1 MASIK
6 LNDVS
11 IDFSIFGGQ
20 KSFRKALFDSSRK
33 TLFKSHV
40 GGTIR
45 QEESS
50 GNLSVAAL
58 QNISLDIKDGDRLG
72 LIGPNGAGKT
82 TLLRLMAGI
91 YHPTRG
97 TMVTEGNI
105 SSLFSPGVGMDPED
119 TGYDNIYTCGLYLGL
134 SNKEIE
140 DLIPDIEEFTELGDY
155 LAIPV
160 RTYSTGMMVRLAFAI
175 TTAIHPEILLLDE
188 GLGAG
193 DARFASKAEERVN
206 ALIGRASII
215 VIASHSEGLIRQ
227 MCNKAIFL
235 EEGKMIAS
243 GPVDEV
249 MERYLESSQ
258 PVEG

>member
-1 MASIK
+1 LASIT
-6 LNDVS
+6 LNDVC
-11 IDFSIFGGQ
+11 IDFSIYGGQ

-33 TLFKSHV
+33 TLFKSRV
-40 GGTIR
+40 GGVIK
-45 QEESS
+45 QEEST
-50 GNLSVAAL
+50 GNLSVSAL
-58 QNISLDIKDGDRLG
+58 QNISIDIKDGDRLG
-72 LIGPNGAGKT
+72 LVGPNGAGKT

-91 YHPTRG
+91 YFPTTG
-97 TMVTEGNI
+97 TIETVGKV

-140 DLIPDIEEFTELGDY
+140 ELIPDIEEFTELGDY

-193 DARFASKAEERVN
+193 DARFANKAEERVN

-227 MCNKAIFL
+227 MCNKAIYL
-235 EEGKMIAS
+235 EEGVIRAS
-243 GPVDEV
+243 GSVDDV
-249 MERYLESSQ
+249 MQVYADSSQ
-258 PVEG
+258 PAEG